1 MKILEIVGTNAPKSY
16 NRTLLAYMQKRYGSA
31 NKEISLLE
39 INNIPLFNE
48 AFFTQER
55 PAVVQD
61 LYDQVDTADGLI
73 ISTPEYDHAITAALK
88 SVMEWLSCEKELML
102 QKPVMLVGTS
112 LGVQGTSRAQ
122 DNLRQILNSPG
133 LAAKVMAGNEFL
145 LGLGKQKF
153 NEKGQLIDQGT
164 IAFLDECF
172 DQFLELTQAN

>member
-16 NRTLLAYMQKRYGSA
+16 NRLLLAYMQKRYGSA

-39 INNIPLFNE
+39 IKDIPLFNE
-48 AFFTQER
+48 AYFSEDR
-55 PAVVQD
+55 PASVQN
-61 LYDQVDTADGLI
+61 LYDQVNAADGVI

-88 SVMEWLSCEKELML
+88 SVMEWLSCEKDLMY

-153 NEKGQLIDQGT
+153 DEQGQLTDQNTID
-164 IAFLDECF
+164 FLDECF
-172 DQFLELTQAN
+172 NQFLELAQAN